1 MDERLQRRVQRYG
14 WDKAADHYEPY
25 WRKQLEPAQR
35 LMLEMAG
42 IRPGDHV
49 IDIACGTGLTTF
61 PAADAAGRNGRV
73 LGTDISDRMVEAASS
88 RAASNGVA
96 HAEFARMDAESLD
109 VPDHSFDVAL
119 CGLGLMYAPF
129 PSVAVSE
136 MFRVLKAGGR
146 ASAAVWGRR
155 DKCGWAEIFPIVDA
169 RVSTEVCPM
178 FFQLGSGE
186 VLSAVFNEAGFTDV
200 RSERISVEL
209 HYETDDDA
217 CGAAFVGGPVALA
230 YSRFDESTRKEA
242 FEEYLASIRPY
253 QDGDGYKIPGE
264 FVVVSGHRDNDS

>member
-14 WDKAADHYEPY
+14 WDKAAAHYELH

-35 LMLEMAG
+35 LLLEMAG
-42 IRPGDHV
+42 IRAGEHV

-61 PAADAAGRNGRV
+61 PAAEAAGRNGRV
-73 LGTDISDRMVEAASS
+73 LGTDISDRMVEAASA
-88 RAASNGVA
+88 RAASNGVE

-109 VPDHSFDVAL
+109 VPDQSFDVAL

-178 FFQLGSGE
+178 FFQLGTGD

-217 CGAAFVGGPVALA
+217 CGAAFAGGPVALA
-230 YSRFDESTRKEA
+230 YSRFDEPTRKEA

-253 QDGDGYKIPGE
+253 RDGDGYKIPGE
-264 FVVVSGHRDNDS
+264 FVIVSGHRDNDS